1 MAITIGMTMMIE
13 QSRDVVFLPRPY
25 FLLVPK
31 ITHHNGR
38 LLRQSVGYD
47 RLRRR

>member
-1 MAITIGMTMMIE
+1 MAITIGMMIE